1 LEVPRFSFAKKKRLT
16 TFADVER
23 RAGCGGTSEAPD
35 LCSRHYWAGCFGRL
49 CSGVSAKVTREQE
62 SLYVLN
68 SQMETWTRR
77 LSSADLREEEIGELK
92 TIHLQGFGHVLP
104 ARRQQLELGNHA
116 GL

>member
-1 LEVPRFSFAKKKRLT
+1 MLSALLGWLFWEAMQWRF
-16 TFADVER
+16 
-23 RAGCGGTSEAPD
+23 
-35 LCSRHYWAGCFGRL
+35 
-49 CSGVSAKVTREQE
+49 AKVTREQE

-77 LSSADLREEEIGELK
+77 LSAADLREEEIGELK

>member
-1 LEVPRFSFAKKKRLT
+1 MLSALLGWLFWEAMQWRFCKSNKRT
-16 TFADVER
+16 
-23 RAGCGGTSEAPD
+23 G
-35 LCSRHYWAGCFGRL
+35 
-49 CSGVSAKVTREQE
+49 EQE

-77 LSSADLREEEIGELK
+77 LSAADLREEEIGELK